1 MGIFRRIKFK
11 LKSKKLAITF
21 KEKGS
26 VIFLVPSSKGGN
38 VNLFNQCVA
47 VADIVKFADQII
59 KDISQF
65 DSIGDKLFVQTKGE
79 RGISFRYNSEWMH
92 LAPVMNDNVDDT
104 AGVGD

>member
-1 MGIFRRIKFK
+1 MTNIELALNTLVEASVTEIS
-11 LKSKKLAITF
+11 KSKKLAITF

-65 DSIGDKLFVQTKGE
+65 DSIGDKLFVQTKGK
-79 RGISFRYNSEWMH
+79 RGISFRYNSE
-92 LAPVMNDNVDDT
+92 
-104 AGVGD
+104 